1 MELLGSQYQYSNLLL
16 CVLMALHSLPYYPN
30 SVVFTPGLVRHIY
43 ECEPRHMAVERRL
56 FSYKDYGSVTRLAF
70 IVSI

>member
-30 SVVFTPGLVRHIY
+30 SVVFTPGLVRTY
-43 ECEPRHMAVERRL
+43 
-56 FSYKDYGSVTRLAF
+56 TN
-70 IVSI
+70 VSQDTWQSGDVYFLTGLS